1 MATTRSRLNRR
12 RLSFSV
18 PRTAPTHAAQTSKL
32 LPLGAMLLAASFATS
47 AHAQAEK
54 TLGTVTV
61 REKAETAEGK
71 DSLRASETR
80 IGKGKQQLRDIP
92 QSITVVT
99 EKQLDDRN
107 LDTVKDALKQ
117 TAGITF
123 QAAEGGEEDIR
134 LRGFALSTTGDI
146 FVDGLRDPA
155 FYDRDTFNLDRV
167 ELLRGSAS
175 MLFGRGSTGGAVN
188 QVNKVPRLMD
198 ESQVDFTVGSH
209 NHRRVVGDFNQQTG
223 ESSALRVSAMKT
235 TADNNGAGSSIDK
248 QGLAGSYR
256 WGIGERDEFTASLY
270 GLENNNG
277 INYGM
282 PWITPNGSS
291 TTNNPNTTLLPV
303 SPTSYYGMASD
314 YNNGTATYATLA
326 HTHRF
331 DAETE
336 LTTRVRRGAY
346 TRDQRASTIRFLD
359 DPTGLNNFDAN
370 TRLSRGTQN
379 KIQDLDSF
387 YFQSDLNTKFD
398 ALGMRHA
405 LLTGIDLAQENK
417 VVYGTP
423 GFSSALTNAQRTA
436 YTNTYL
442 AALGLTKPATTAGMT
457 DGANSINEGARPL
470 YETNNYR
477 STAWGIYVQDLVQV
491 APFWKLLGG
500 LRYDSLKG
508 SYNANNYSYSGNA
521 GAAGTFNRASMDN
534 YEMNVGEWSKRVGAL
549 FQPSERESYHFSAAT
564 SFNTSGDAYSLGAS
578 NKDLPPEQSINLE
591 LGAKIDSADK
601 NFTTRY
607 ALFHSTKLNERN
619 TDPLLTGVTVLS
631 GRRHAAGL
639 ELDITGRITPR
650 WEAYGS
656 FMWMPVARIDEAA
669 PCPAT
674 GTCLQSEKEG
684 SRPSLTPRV
693 SATLWNTYQLNAQW
707 RVGAGL
713 NHRGAQTP
721 NRNPGWEAPAFT
733 TADVMAEYRY
743 DEQLT
748 VKGNVSN
755 LTNKLYADQLY
766 SGHYVPGAGRLVQV
780 TGSYK
785 F

>member
-12 RLSFSV
+12 RLSSPA
-18 PRTAPTHAAQTSKL
+18 PRNTRVQVAQPSRL
-32 LPLGAMLLAASFATS
+32 LPLGAMLLAASFAS
-47 AHAQAEK
+47 AVRAQTEN
-54 TLGTVTV
+54 TLSTVTV
-61 REKAETAEGK
+61 REKAEVAEGK
-71 DSLRASETR
+71 DSLRATETS
-80 IGKGKQQLRDIP
+80 IGKGQQKLRDIP

-99 EKQLDDRN
+99 ERMMDDRN

-146 FVDGLRDPA
+146 FVDGIRDPA

-188 QVNKVPRLMD
+188 MVNKVPRLMD
-198 ESQVDFTVGSH
+198 ENQIDYTVGSY

-248 QGLAGSYR
+248 QGIAGSYR

-270 GLENNNG
+270 RLENNNG

-282 PWITPNGSS
+282 PWVKPTS
-291 TTNNPNTTLLPV
+291 TSPASATTLLPIN
-303 SPTSYYGMASD
+303 PASYYGMASD

-331 DAETE
+331 DGETE

-346 TRDQRASTIRFLD
+346 TRDQRASTIRLTAGED
-359 DPTGLNNFDAN
+359 LSNFGPSTAL
-370 TRLSRGTQN
+370 TRGTQN
-379 KIQDLDSF
+379 KIQDLDSV
-387 YFQSDLNTKFD
+387 YLQSDLSAKFD
-398 ALGMRHA
+398 AMGMRHE
-405 LLTGIDLAQENK
+405 LLSGMDMAREQKTVYAARTAAQGLGGVDLVKPNTTI
-417 VVYGTP
+417 GTP
-423 GFSSALTNAQRTA
+423 D
-436 YTNTYL
+436 
-442 AALGLTKPATTAGMT
+442 
-457 DGANSINEGARPL
+457 DGAWVNESSRVL
-470 YETNNYR
+470 RVNNQYT
-477 STAWGIYVQDLVQV
+477 STAWGVYAQDLVQV
-491 APFWKLLGG
+491 APHWKLLGG
-500 LRYDSLKG
+500 LRYDNLNG
-508 SYNANNYSYSGNA
+508 NYDTFAAPAVNANN
-521 GAAGTFNRASMDN
+521 GTLTN
-534 YEMNVGEWSKRVGAL
+534 YKMNVSEWSKRVGAL
-549 FQPSERESYHFSAAT
+549 FQPNERESYHFSAAT
-564 SFNTSGDAYSLGAS
+564 SFNTSGDAYSLGA
-578 NKDLPPEQSINLE
+578 NNADVPPEESINLE

-607 ALFHSTKLNERN
+607 ALFRSTKLHERN
-619 TDPLLTGVTVLS
+619 TDPLVDVAVLS
-631 GRRHAAGL
+631 GKRHATGL
-639 ELDITGRITPR
+639 ELDFTGRITPR

-656 FMWMPVARIDEAA
+656 FMWIPDARIDEAYKS
-669 PCPAT
+669 PT
-674 GTCLQSEKEG
+674 GSDNERTG
-684 SRPSLTPRV
+684 ARPSLTPRV
-693 SATLWNTYQLNAQW
+693 SATLWNTYQINGQW

-733 TADVMAEYRY
+733 TTDVMAEYRVN
-743 DEQLT
+743 EQLSF
-748 VKGNVSN
+748 KGNVSN

>member
-12 RLSFSV
+12 RLSFSA
-18 PRTAPTHAAQTSKL
+18 PRKAPTQVAQPSKL

-54 TLGTVTV
+54 TLSTVTV

-71 DSLRASETR
+71 DSLRATETS

-188 QVNKVPRLMD
+188 LVNKVPRLMD
-198 ESQVDFTVGSH
+198 ENQIDMTVGSH

-223 ESSALRVSAMKT
+223 ENSALRVSAMKT

-248 QGLAGSYR
+248 QGMAGSYR

-270 GLENNNG
+270 RLENNNG

-282 PWITPNGSS
+282 PWIKPTSASPASA
-291 TTNNPNTTLLPV
+291 TTLLPV
-303 SPTSYYGMASD
+303 SPTSNYGMASD

-331 DAETE
+331 DGDTE
-336 LTTRVRRGAY
+336 LTTRVRQGGF
-346 TRDQRASTIRFLD
+346 TRDQRASTIRTSAALD
-359 DPTGLNNFDAN
+359 TFGPSTAL
-370 TRLSRGTQN
+370 TRGTQN
-379 KIQDLDSF
+379 KTQDLHTL
-387 YFQSDLNTKFD
+387 YLQSDLSSKF
-398 ALGMRHA
+398 
-405 LLTGIDLAQENK
+405 
-417 VVYGTP
+417 
-423 GFSSALTNAQRTA
+423 
-436 YTNTYL
+436 
-442 AALGLTKPATTAGMT
+442 
-457 DGANSINEGARPL
+457 
-470 YETNNYR
+470 
-477 STAWGIYVQDLVQV
+477 TAWGVKHEVLSGVDVAREQKTVYAARTAAQGLGGVDLIKPNTTVGTPDDGAWANEASRVLRVNNQYTATAWGVYAQDLVQV
-491 APFWKLLGG
+491 APHWKLLGG
-500 LRYDSLKG
+500 LRYDRLKG
-508 SYNANNYSYSGNA
+508 NYDSFAAPANGANAVNGAMSNYQ
-521 GAAGTFNRASMDN
+521 M
-534 YEMNVGEWSKRVGAL
+534 EVGEWSKRVGAM

-564 SFNTSGDAYSLGAS
+564 SFNTSGDAYSLGAG
-578 NKDLPPEQSINLE
+578 NKDTPPEQSINLE
-591 LGAKIDSADK
+591 LGAKLDSADK
-601 NFTTRY
+601 NFSTRY
-607 ALFHSTKLNERN
+607 ALFQSTKLNERN
-619 TDPLLTGVTVLS
+619 TDPLQPGVTVLS

-639 ELDITGRITPR
+639 EADITGRLSPR
-650 WEAYGS
+650 WDVFGS
-656 FMWMPVARIDEAA
+656 FMWMPVAKIDVGGQGAEAA
-669 PCPAT
+669 GA
-674 GTCLQSEKEG
+674 
-684 SRPSLTPRV
+684 RPSLTPRV
-693 SATLWNTYQLNAQW
+693 SATLWNTYQINGQW

-721 NRNPGWEAPAFT
+721 NRNPGWQAPAFT
-733 TADVMAEYRY
+733 TADVMAEYRV
-743 DEQLT
+743 DEKLT
-748 VKGNVSN
+748 FKGNVSN

>member
-1 MATTRSRLNRR
+1 
-12 RLSFSV
+12 
-18 PRTAPTHAAQTSKL
+18 
-32 LPLGAMLLAASFATS
+32 MLLAASFASSAQTTS
-47 AHAQAEK
+47 SEH

-61 REKAETAEGK
+61 LEKAEMAEGK
-71 DSLRASETR
+71 DSLRATETN
-80 IGKGKQQLRDIP
+80 IGKGQQKLRDIP

-99 EKQLDDRN
+99 EKQIDDRN
-107 LDTVKDALKQ
+107 LDTLKAALKQ

-134 LRGFALSTTGDI
+134 LRGFALSTTGDL

-188 QVNKVPRLMD
+188 LVNKVPRLMD
-198 ESQVDFTVGSH
+198 ENQVDVTVGSH

-223 ESSALRVSAMKT
+223 ESSALRMSAMKT

-248 QGLAGSYR
+248 QGIAGSYR

-270 GLENNNG
+270 RLENNNG

-282 PWITPNGSS
+282 PWIKPTSASPASA
-291 TTNNPNTTLLPV
+291 TTLLPV
-303 SPTSYYGMASD
+303 NPTSKYGMASD

-331 DAETE
+331 DGDTE
-336 LTTRVRRGAY
+336 LTTRMRQGSF
-346 TRDQRASTIRFLD
+346 TRDQRASTIRTSAALD
-359 DPTGLNNFDAN
+359 TFGPSATL
-370 TRLSRGTQN
+370 TRGTQN
-379 KIQDLDSF
+379 KIQDLDTL
-387 YFQSDLNTKFD
+387 YVQSDFSRKF
-398 ALGMRHA
+398 
-405 LLTGIDLAQENK
+405 
-417 VVYGTP
+417 
-423 GFSSALTNAQRTA
+423 
-436 YTNTYL
+436 
-442 AALGLTKPATTAGMT
+442 
-457 DGANSINEGARPL
+457 
-470 YETNNYR
+470 
-477 STAWGIYVQDLVQV
+477 TAWGVKHEVLSGVDVAREQKTVYAARTAAQGLGGVDLVKTSTTVGNPDDGAWVNEASRALRVNNQYTATAWGVYAQDLVQV
-491 APFWKLLGG
+491 APHWKLLGG
-500 LRYDSLKG
+500 LRYDRLKG
-508 SYNANNYSYSGNA
+508 NYDSFAAPANGANAVNGAMSNYQ
-521 GAAGTFNRASMDN
+521 M
-534 YEMNVGEWSKRVGAL
+534 EVGEWSKRVGAL
-549 FQPSERESYHFSAAT
+549 FQPSERESYHLSAAT
-564 SFNTSGDAYSLGAS
+564 SFNTSGDAYSLGAG
-578 NKDLPPEQSINLE
+578 NKDVPPEQSINLE
-591 LGAKIDSADK
+591 LGAKLDSADK
-601 NFTTRY
+601 NFSTRY
-607 ALFHSTKLNERN
+607 ALFQSTKLNERN
-619 TDPLLTGVTVLS
+619 TDPLQPGVTVLS

-639 ELDITGRITPR
+639 EADITGRLSPR
-650 WEAYGS
+650 WEVFGS
-656 FMWMPVARIDEAA
+656 FMWMPVAKIDVGGQGAEAA
-669 PCPAT
+669 
-674 GTCLQSEKEG
+674 G

-693 SATLWNTYQLNAQW
+693 SATLWNTYQINGQW

-733 TADVMAEYRY
+733 TADVMAEYRV

-748 VKGNVSN
+748 FKGNVSN

>member
-1 MATTRSRLNRR
+1 
-12 RLSFSV
+12 
-18 PRTAPTHAAQTSKL
+18 
-32 LPLGAMLLAASFATS
+32 MLLAASFATS

-54 TLGTVTV
+54 TLSTVTV
-61 REKAETAEGK
+61 REKAESAEGK
-71 DSLRASETR
+71 DSLRASETS

-188 QVNKVPRLMD
+188 LVNKVPRLMD
-198 ESQVDFTVGSH
+198 ENQIDMTVGSH

-223 ESSALRVSAMKT
+223 ESAALRVSAMKT

-248 QGLAGSYR
+248 QGIAGSYR

-270 GLENNNG
+270 RLENNNG

-282 PWITPNGSS
+282 PWIKPTS
-291 TTNNPNTTLLPV
+291 TSPASATTLLPV
-303 SPTSYYGMASD
+303 SPTSNYGMASD

-331 DAETE
+331 DGDTE
-336 LTTRVRRGAY
+336 LTTRVRQGSF
-346 TRDQRASTIRFLD
+346 TRDQRASTIR
-359 DPTGLNNFDAN
+359 TSAALNTFGPS
-370 TRLSRGTQN
+370 TTLTRGTQN
-379 KIQDLDSF
+379 KIQDLDTL
-387 YFQSDLNTKFD
+387 YVQSDLSSKF
-398 ALGMRHA
+398 
-405 LLTGIDLAQENK
+405 
-417 VVYGTP
+417 
-423 GFSSALTNAQRTA
+423 
-436 YTNTYL
+436 
-442 AALGLTKPATTAGMT
+442 
-457 DGANSINEGARPL
+457 
-470 YETNNYR
+470 
-477 STAWGIYVQDLVQV
+477 TAWGVRHEVLSGVDVAREQKTVYAARTAAQGLGGVDLVKPNTTVGTPDDGAWVNEASRALRVNNQYTATAWGVYAQDLVQV
-491 APFWKLLGG
+491 APHWKLLGG
-500 LRYDSLKG
+500 LRYDRLKG
-508 SYNANNYSYSGNA
+508 NYDSFAAPANGANAVNGAISNYQ
-521 GAAGTFNRASMDN
+521 M
-534 YEMNVGEWSKRVGAL
+534 EVGEWSKRVGAL

-564 SFNTSGDAYSLGAS
+564 SFNTSGDAYSLGAG
-578 NKDLPPEQSINLE
+578 NKDTPPEQSINLE
-591 LGAKIDSADK
+591 LGAKLDSADK
-601 NFTTRY
+601 NFSTRY
-607 ALFHSTKLNERN
+607 ALFQSTKLNERN
-619 TDPLLTGVTVLS
+619 TDPLQPGVTVLS

-639 ELDITGRITPR
+639 EADITGRLSPR
-650 WEAYGS
+650 WEVFGS
-656 FMWMPVARIDEAA
+656 FMWMPVAKIDVGGQGAEAA
-669 PCPAT
+669 
-674 GTCLQSEKEG
+674 G

-693 SATLWNTYQLNAQW
+693 SATLWNTYQINGQW

-743 DEQLT
+743 DEQFT
-748 VKGNVSN
+748 FKGNVSN
-755 LTNKLYADQLY
+755 LTNKRYADQLY

>member
-1 MATTRSRLNRR
+1 
-12 RLSFSV
+12 
-18 PRTAPTHAAQTSKL
+18 
-32 LPLGAMLLAASFATS
+32 MLLAASFATS

-54 TLGTVTV
+54 TLSTVTV

-71 DSLRASETR
+71 DSLRATETS

-188 QVNKVPRLMD
+188 LVNKVPRLMD
-198 ESQVDFTVGSH
+198 ENQIDVTVGSH

-223 ESSALRVSAMKT
+223 ENSALRVSAMKT

-248 QGLAGSYR
+248 QGMAGSYR

-270 GLENNNG
+270 RLENNNG

-282 PWITPNGSS
+282 PWIKPTSASPASA
-291 TTNNPNTTLLPV
+291 TTLLPV
-303 SPTSYYGMASD
+303 SPTSHYGMASD

-331 DAETE
+331 DGDTE
-336 LTTRVRRGAY
+336 LTTRVRQGSF
-346 TRDQRASTIRFLD
+346 TRDQRASTIR
-359 DPTGLNNFDAN
+359 TSAALNTFRPSTAL
-370 TRLSRGTQN
+370 TRGTQN
-379 KIQDLDSF
+379 KIQDLDTL
-387 YFQSDLNTKFD
+387 YVQSDLSSKF
-398 ALGMRHA
+398 
-405 LLTGIDLAQENK
+405 
-417 VVYGTP
+417 
-423 GFSSALTNAQRTA
+423 
-436 YTNTYL
+436 
-442 AALGLTKPATTAGMT
+442 
-457 DGANSINEGARPL
+457 
-470 YETNNYR
+470 
-477 STAWGIYVQDLVQV
+477 TAWGVKHEVLSGVDVAREQKTVYAARTAAQGLGGVDLVKPNTTVGTPDDGAWVNEASRALRVNNQYTATAWGVYAQDLVQV
-491 APFWKLLGG
+491 APHWKLLGG
-500 LRYDSLKG
+500 LRYDRLKG
-508 SYNANNYSYSGNA
+508 NYDSFAAPANGANAVNGAMSNYQ
-521 GAAGTFNRASMDN
+521 M
-534 YEMNVGEWSKRVGAL
+534 EVGEWSKRIGAL

-564 SFNTSGDAYSLGAS
+564 SFNTSGDAYSLGAG
-578 NKDLPPEQSINLE
+578 NKDTPPEQSINLE
-591 LGAKIDSADK
+591 LGAKLDSADK
-601 NFTTRY
+601 NFSTRY
-607 ALFHSTKLNERN
+607 ALFQSTKLNERN
-619 TDPLLTGVTVLS
+619 TDPLQPGVTVLS

-639 ELDITGRITPR
+639 EADITGRLSPR
-650 WEAYGS
+650 WEVFGS
-656 FMWMPVARIDEAA
+656 FMWMPVAKIDVGGQGAEAA
-669 PCPAT
+669 
-674 GTCLQSEKEG
+674 G

-693 SATLWNTYQLNAQW
+693 SATLWNTYQINGQW

-748 VKGNVSN
+748 FKGNVSN

>member
-12 RLSFSV
+12 RLSL
-18 PRTAPTHAAQTSKL
+18 AASRNTPVQATRPSKL
-32 LPLGAMLLAASFATS
+32 LPLGAMLLAASLATS

-54 TLGTVTV
+54 TLSTVTV

-71 DSLRASETR
+71 DSLRATETS

-188 QVNKVPRLMD
+188 LVNKVPRLMD
-198 ESQVDFTVGSH
+198 ENQIDMTVGSH

-223 ESSALRVSAMKT
+223 ESSALRMSAMKT

-248 QGLAGSYR
+248 QGIAGSYR
-256 WGIGERDEFTASLY
+256 WGIGERDEFTVSLY
-270 GLENNNG
+270 RLENNNG

-282 PWITPNGSS
+282 PWIKPTSASPASA
-291 TTNNPNTTLLPV
+291 TTLLPV
-303 SPTSYYGMASD
+303 SPTSNYGMASD

-331 DAETE
+331 DGDTE
-336 LTTRVRRGAY
+336 LTTRVRQGSF
-346 TRDQRASTIRFLD
+346 TRDQRASTIRTSAALD
-359 DPTGLNNFDAN
+359 TFGPSTTL
-370 TRLSRGTQN
+370 TRGTQN
-379 KIQDLDSF
+379 KIQDLDTL
-387 YFQSDLNTKFD
+387 YVQSDLSSKFT
-398 ALGMRHA
+398 AWGVKHEVLNGV
-405 LLTGIDLAQENK
+405 DLAREQK
-417 VVYGTP
+417 TVY
-423 GFSSALTNAQRTA
+423 AARTA
-436 YTNTYL
+436 
-442 AALGLTKPATTAGMT
+442 AQGLGGVDLTKPSTTVGAPD
-457 DGANSINEGARPL
+457 DGAWVNEASRAL
-470 YETNNYR
+470 RVNNPYTA
-477 STAWGIYVQDLVQV
+477 TAWGMYAQDLVQV
-491 APFWKLLGG
+491 ARHWKLLGG
-500 LRYDSLKG
+500 LRYDRLKG
-508 SYNANNYSYSGNA
+508 NYDSFAAPANGANAVNGAMSNYQ
-521 GAAGTFNRASMDN
+521 M
-534 YEMNVGEWSKRVGAL
+534 EVGEWSKRIGAL

-564 SFNTSGDAYSLGAS
+564 SFNTSGDAYSLGAG
-578 NKDLPPEQSINLE
+578 NKDVPPEQSINLE
-591 LGAKIDSADK
+591 LGAKLDSADK
-601 NFTTRY
+601 NFSTRY
-607 ALFHSTKLNERN
+607 ALFQSTKLHERN
-619 TDPLLTGVTVLS
+619 TDPLQPSVTVLS
-631 GRRHAAGL
+631 GRRHAAGI
-639 ELDITGRITPR
+639 EADITGRLSPR
-650 WEAYGS
+650 WEVFGS
-656 FMWMPVARIDEAA
+656 FMWMPVAKIDVGGQGAEAA
-669 PCPAT
+669 
-674 GTCLQSEKEG
+674 G

-693 SATLWNTYQLNAQW
+693 SATLWNTYQINGQW

-743 DEQLT
+743 DEQLAF
-748 VKGNVSN
+748 KGNVSN
-755 LTNKLYADQLY
+755 LTNKRYADQLY
-766 SGHYVPGAGRLVQV
+766 SGHYVPGAGRLAQV

>member
-12 RLSFSV
+12 RLSL
-18 PRTAPTHAAQTSKL
+18 HASRNTRVQVAQPSKL
-32 LPLGAMLLAASFATS
+32 LPLGAMLLAASFAS
-47 AHAQAEK
+47 AVRAQTEN
-54 TLGTVTV
+54 TLSTVTV
-61 REKAETAEGK
+61 REKAEVAEGK
-71 DSLRASETR
+71 DSLRTTETR
-80 IGKGKQQLRDIP
+80 IGKGQQKLRDIP

-99 EKQLDDRN
+99 ERMMDDRN

-146 FVDGLRDPA
+146 FVDGIRDPA

-188 QVNKVPRLMD
+188 MVNKVPRLMD
-198 ESQVDFTVGSH
+198 ENQIDVTVGSH

-248 QGLAGSYR
+248 QGIAGSYR

-270 GLENNNG
+270 RLENNNG

-282 PWITPNGSS
+282 PWIKPTS
-291 TTNNPNTTLLPV
+291 TSPASATTLLPV
-303 SPTSYYGMASD
+303 SPTNNYGMASD
-314 YNNGTATYATLA
+314 YNDGTATYATLA

-331 DAETE
+331 DGETE

-346 TRDQRASTIRFLD
+346 TRDQRASTIRL
-359 DPTGLNNFDAN
+359 TAGENLSNFGPN
-370 TRLSRGTQN
+370 TVLTRGTQN
-379 KIQDLDSF
+379 KIQDLDSL
-387 YFQSDLNTKFD
+387 YLQSDLSAKFD
-398 ALGMRHA
+398 ALGMKHEF
-405 LLTGIDLAQENK
+405 LSGIDVAREQKTVYAARTAAQGLGGVDLVKPNTT
-417 VVYGTP
+417 VGTP
-423 GFSSALTNAQRTA
+423 D
-436 YTNTYL
+436 
-442 AALGLTKPATTAGMT
+442 
-457 DGANSINEGARPL
+457 DGAWVNESSRVL
-470 YETNNYR
+470 RVNNQYT
-477 STAWGIYVQDLVQV
+477 STAWGVYAQDLVQV
-491 APFWKLLGG
+491 APHWKLLGG
-500 LRYDSLKG
+500 LRYDSLNG
-508 SYNANNYSYSGNA
+508 NYDSFGIPAANASNGTLANYK
-521 GAAGTFNRASMDN
+521 
-534 YEMNVGEWSKRVGAL
+534 MNVSEWSKRVGAL
-549 FQPSERESYHFSAAT
+549 FQPNERESYHVSAAT

-578 NKDLPPEQSINLE
+578 NADVPPEQSINLE

-607 ALFHSTKLNERN
+607 ALFRSTKLHERN
-619 TDPLLTGVTVLS
+619 TDPLVDVAVLS
-631 GRRHAAGL
+631 GKRHATGL
-639 ELDITGRITPR
+639 ELDFTGRITPR

-656 FMWMPVARIDEAA
+656 FMWIPDARIDEAYKS
-669 PCPAT
+669 PT
-674 GTCLQSEKEG
+674 GSDNERTG
-684 SRPSLTPRV
+684 ARPSLTPRI
-693 SATLWNTYQLNAQW
+693 SATLWNTYQINGQW

-733 TADVMAEYRY
+733 TTDVMAEYRVN
-743 DEQLT
+743 EQLT
-748 VKGNVSN
+748 FKGNVSN

>member
-1 MATTRSRLNRR
+1 
-12 RLSFSV
+12 
-18 PRTAPTHAAQTSKL
+18 
-32 LPLGAMLLAASFATS
+32 MLLAASFATS

-54 TLGTVTV
+54 TLSTVTV

-71 DSLRASETR
+71 DSLRATETS

-188 QVNKVPRLMD
+188 LVNKVPRLMD
-198 ESQVDFTVGSH
+198 ENQIDVTVGSH

-270 GLENNNG
+270 RLENNNG

-282 PWITPNGSS
+282 PWIKPTSASPASA
-291 TTNNPNTTLLPV
+291 TTLLPV
-303 SPTSYYGMASD
+303 SPTSHYGMASD

-331 DAETE
+331 DGDTE
-336 LTTRVRRGAY
+336 LTTRVRQGSF
-346 TRDQRASTIRFLD
+346 TRDQRASTIR
-359 DPTGLNNFDAN
+359 TSAALNTFGPSTAL
-370 TRLSRGTQN
+370 TRGTQN
-379 KIQDLDSF
+379 KIQDLDTL
-387 YFQSDLNTKFD
+387 YVQSDLSSKF
-398 ALGMRHA
+398 
-405 LLTGIDLAQENK
+405 
-417 VVYGTP
+417 
-423 GFSSALTNAQRTA
+423 
-436 YTNTYL
+436 
-442 AALGLTKPATTAGMT
+442 
-457 DGANSINEGARPL
+457 
-470 YETNNYR
+470 
-477 STAWGIYVQDLVQV
+477 TAWGVKHEVLSGVDVAREQKTVYAARTAAQGLGGVDLVKPSTTVGTPDDGAWVNEASRALRVNNQYTATAWGVYAQDLVQV
-491 APFWKLLGG
+491 APHWKLLGG
-500 LRYDSLKG
+500 LRYDRLKG
-508 SYNANNYSYSGNA
+508 NYDSFAAPANGANAVNGAMSNYQ
-521 GAAGTFNRASMDN
+521 M
-534 YEMNVGEWSKRVGAL
+534 EVGEWSKRIGAL

-564 SFNTSGDAYSLGAS
+564 SFNTSGDAYSLGAG
-578 NKDLPPEQSINLE
+578 NKDTPPEQSINLE
-591 LGAKIDSADK
+591 LGAKLDSADK
-601 NFTTRY
+601 NFSTRY
-607 ALFHSTKLNERN
+607 ALFQSTKLNERN
-619 TDPLLTGVTVLS
+619 TDPLQPGVTVLS

-639 ELDITGRITPR
+639 EADITGRLSPR
-650 WEAYGS
+650 WEVFGS
-656 FMWMPVARIDEAA
+656 FMWMPVAKIDVGGQGAEAA
-669 PCPAT
+669 
-674 GTCLQSEKEG
+674 G

-693 SATLWNTYQLNAQW
+693 SATLWNTYQINGQW

-748 VKGNVSN
+748 FKGNVSN

>member
-12 RLSFSV
+12 RLSLPAS
-18 PRTAPTHAAQTSKL
+18 RTAPTQAAQPSKL

-54 TLGTVTV
+54 TLSTVTV
-61 REKAETAEGK
+61 REKAEMAEGK
-71 DSLRASETR
+71 DSLRATETS
-80 IGKGKQQLRDIP
+80 IGKGKQALRDIP

-188 QVNKVPRLMD
+188 LVNKVPRLMD
-198 ESQVDFTVGSH
+198 ENQIDMTVGSH

-270 GLENNNG
+270 RLENNNG

-282 PWITPNGSS
+282 PWIKPTS
-291 TTNNPNTTLLPV
+291 TSPASATTLLPM
-303 SPTSYYGMASD
+303 SPTSHYGMASD

-331 DAETE
+331 DGDTE
-336 LTTRVRRGAY
+336 LTTRVRQGSF
-346 TRDQRASTIRFLD
+346 TRNQRASTIR
-359 DPTGLNNFDAN
+359 TSAALNTFGPSTAL
-370 TRLSRGTQN
+370 TRGTQN
-379 KIQDLDSF
+379 KIQDLDTL
-387 YFQSDLNTKFD
+387 YVQSDLSSKF
-398 ALGMRHA
+398 
-405 LLTGIDLAQENK
+405 
-417 VVYGTP
+417 
-423 GFSSALTNAQRTA
+423 
-436 YTNTYL
+436 
-442 AALGLTKPATTAGMT
+442 
-457 DGANSINEGARPL
+457 
-470 YETNNYR
+470 
-477 STAWGIYVQDLVQV
+477 TAWGLKHEVLSGVDVAREQKTVYAARTAAQGLGGVDLVKPSTTVGTPDDGAWVNEASRALRVNNQYTATAWGVYAQDLVQV
-491 APFWKLLGG
+491 APHWKLLGG
-500 LRYDSLKG
+500 LRYDRLKG
-508 SYNANNYSYSGNA
+508 NYDSFAAPANGANAVNGAMSNYQ
-521 GAAGTFNRASMDN
+521 M
-534 YEMNVGEWSKRVGAL
+534 ELGEWSKRVGAL

-564 SFNTSGDAYSLGAS
+564 SFNTSGDAYSLGAG
-578 NKDLPPEQSINLE
+578 NKDTPPEQSINLE
-591 LGAKIDSADK
+591 LGAKLDSADK
-601 NFTTRY
+601 NFSTRY
-607 ALFHSTKLNERN
+607 ALFQSTKLNERN
-619 TDPLLTGVTVLS
+619 TDPLQPGVTVLS

-639 ELDITGRITPR
+639 EADITGRLSPR
-650 WEAYGS
+650 WEVFGS
-656 FMWMPVARIDEAA
+656 FMWMPVAKIDVGGQGAEAA
-669 PCPAT
+669 
-674 GTCLQSEKEG
+674 G

-693 SATLWNTYQLNAQW
+693 SATLWNTYQINGQW

-748 VKGNVSN
+748 FKGNVSN

>member
-1 MATTRSRLNRR
+1 MATTRSRLKRR
-12 RLSFSV
+12 RLSFCA
-18 PRTAPTHAAQTSKL
+18 PRTTPTQAAQPSKL

-47 AHAQAEK
+47 AQAQAEK
-54 TLGTVTV
+54 TLSTVTV
-61 REKAETAEGK
+61 REKAESAEGK
-71 DSLRASETR
+71 DSLRASETS

-188 QVNKVPRLMD
+188 LVNKVPRLMD
-198 ESQVDFTVGSH
+198 ENQIDMTVGSH

-223 ESSALRVSAMKT
+223 ESAALRVSAMKT

-248 QGLAGSYR
+248 QGIAGSYR

-270 GLENNNG
+270 RLENNNG

-282 PWITPNGSS
+282 PWIKPTS
-291 TTNNPNTTLLPV
+291 TSPASATTLLPV
-303 SPTSYYGMASD
+303 SPTSNYGMASD

-331 DAETE
+331 DGDTE
-336 LTTRVRRGAY
+336 LTTRVRQGSF
-346 TRDQRASTIRFLD
+346 TRDQRASTIR
-359 DPTGLNNFDAN
+359 TSAALNTFGPS
-370 TRLSRGTQN
+370 TTLTRGTQN
-379 KIQDLDSF
+379 KIQDLDTL
-387 YFQSDLNTKFD
+387 YVQSDLSSKF
-398 ALGMRHA
+398 
-405 LLTGIDLAQENK
+405 
-417 VVYGTP
+417 
-423 GFSSALTNAQRTA
+423 
-436 YTNTYL
+436 
-442 AALGLTKPATTAGMT
+442 
-457 DGANSINEGARPL
+457 
-470 YETNNYR
+470 
-477 STAWGIYVQDLVQV
+477 TAWGVRHEVLSGVDVAREQKTVYAARTAAQGLGGVDLVKPNTTVGTPDDGAWVNEASRALRVNNQYTATAWGVYAQDLVQV
-491 APFWKLLGG
+491 APHWKLLGG
-500 LRYDSLKG
+500 LRYDRLKG
-508 SYNANNYSYSGNA
+508 NYDSFAAPANGANAVNGAISNYQ
-521 GAAGTFNRASMDN
+521 M
-534 YEMNVGEWSKRVGAL
+534 EVGEWSKRVGAL

-564 SFNTSGDAYSLGAS
+564 SFNTSGDAYSLGAG
-578 NKDLPPEQSINLE
+578 NKDTPPEQSINLE
-591 LGAKIDSADK
+591 LGAKLDSADK
-601 NFTTRY
+601 NFSTRY
-607 ALFHSTKLNERN
+607 ALFQSTKLNERN
-619 TDPLLTGVTVLS
+619 TDPLQPGVTVLS

-639 ELDITGRITPR
+639 EADITGRLSPR
-650 WEAYGS
+650 WEVFGS
-656 FMWMPVARIDEAA
+656 FMWMPVAKIDVGGQGAEAA
-669 PCPAT
+669 
-674 GTCLQSEKEG
+674 G

-693 SATLWNTYQLNAQW
+693 SATLWNTYQINGQW

-743 DEQLT
+743 DEQFT
-748 VKGNVSN
+748 FKGNVSN
-755 LTNKLYADQLY
+755 LTNKRYADQLY

>member
-1 MATTRSRLNRR
+1 
-12 RLSFSV
+12 
-18 PRTAPTHAAQTSKL
+18 
-32 LPLGAMLLAASFATS
+32 MLLAASFATS
-47 AHAQAEK
+47 ADAQAEK
-54 TLGTVTV
+54 TLSTVTV

-71 DSLRASETR
+71 DSLRATETN

-92 QSITVVT
+92 QSITIVT

-175 MLFGRGSTGGAVN
+175 MLFGRGSTGGAAN
-188 QVNKVPRLMD
+188 LVNKVPRLMD
-198 ESQVDFTVGSH
+198 ENQVDVTVGSH
-209 NHRRVVGDFNQQTG
+209 NHRRVVGDFNQQTS

-256 WGIGERDEFTASLY
+256 WGIGERNEFTASLY
-270 GLENNNG
+270 RLENNNG

-282 PWITPNGSS
+282 PWIKPTSASPASA
-291 TTNNPNTTLLPV
+291 TTLLPV
-303 SPTSYYGMASD
+303 SPTTNYGMASD

-331 DAETE
+331 DGDTE
-336 LTTRVRRGAY
+336 LTTRMRQGSF
-346 TRDQRASTIRFLD
+346 TRDQRASTIRTSAALD
-359 DPTGLNNFDAN
+359 SFGPSSTL
-370 TRLSRGTQN
+370 TRGTQN
-379 KIQDLDSF
+379 KIQNLDTL
-387 YFQSDLNTKFD
+387 YVQSDLSSKF
-398 ALGMRHA
+398 
-405 LLTGIDLAQENK
+405 
-417 VVYGTP
+417 
-423 GFSSALTNAQRTA
+423 
-436 YTNTYL
+436 
-442 AALGLTKPATTAGMT
+442 
-457 DGANSINEGARPL
+457 
-470 YETNNYR
+470 
-477 STAWGIYVQDLVQV
+477 TAWGVKHEVLGGVDVAREQKTVYAARTAAQGLGGVDLVKPNTTVGTPDDGAWANEASRALRVNNQYTATAWGVYAQDLVQV
-491 APFWKLLGG
+491 APHWKLLGG
-500 LRYDSLKG
+500 LRYDRLKG
-508 SYNANNYSYSGNA
+508 NYDSFAPPADNANAINGTMSNYH
-521 GAAGTFNRASMDN
+521 
-534 YEMNVGEWSKRVGAL
+534 MNVGEWSKRVGAL
-549 FQPSERESYHFSAAT
+549 FQPSELESYHFSAAT
-564 SFNTSGDAYSLGAS
+564 SFNTSGDAYSLGAG
-578 NKDLPPEQSINLE
+578 NKDTPPEQSINLE
-591 LGAKIDSADK
+591 LGAKLDSTDK
-601 NFTTRY
+601 NFSTRY
-607 ALFHSTKLNERN
+607 ALFQSTKLNERN
-619 TDPLLTGVTVLS
+619 TDPLQPGVTVLS

-639 ELDITGRITPR
+639 EADITGRLSPR
-650 WEAYGS
+650 WEVFGS
-656 FMWMPVARIDEAA
+656 FMWMPVAKIDVGGQGAEAA
-669 PCPAT
+669 
-674 GTCLQSEKEG
+674 G

-693 SATLWNTYQLNAQW
+693 SATLWNTYQINGQW

-733 TADVMAEYRY
+733 TADVMVEYRY

-748 VKGNVSN
+748 FKGNVSN

>member
-1 MATTRSRLNRR
+1 
-12 RLSFSV
+12 
-18 PRTAPTHAAQTSKL
+18 
-32 LPLGAMLLAASFATS
+32 MLLAASLATS

-54 TLGTVTV
+54 TLSTVTV
-61 REKAETAEGK
+61 RETAETAEGK
-71 DSLRASETR
+71 DSLRATETS

-188 QVNKVPRLMD
+188 LVNKVPRLMD
-198 ESQVDFTVGSH
+198 ENQIDMTVGSH

-223 ESSALRVSAMKT
+223 ENSALRVSAMKT

-248 QGLAGSYR
+248 QGIAGSYR

-270 GLENNNG
+270 RLENNNG

-282 PWITPNGSS
+282 PWIKPTSASPASA
-291 TTNNPNTTLLPV
+291 TTLMPV
-303 SPTSYYGMASD
+303 SPTSNYGMASD

-331 DAETE
+331 DGDTE
-336 LTTRVRRGAY
+336 LTTRVRQGSF
-346 TRDQRASTIRFLD
+346 TRDQRASTIRTSAALD
-359 DPTGLNNFDAN
+359 TFGPSSTL
-370 TRLSRGTQN
+370 TRGTQN
-379 KIQDLDSF
+379 KIQDLDTL
-387 YFQSDLNTKFD
+387 YVQSDLSSKF
-398 ALGMRHA
+398 
-405 LLTGIDLAQENK
+405 
-417 VVYGTP
+417 
-423 GFSSALTNAQRTA
+423 
-436 YTNTYL
+436 
-442 AALGLTKPATTAGMT
+442 
-457 DGANSINEGARPL
+457 
-470 YETNNYR
+470 
-477 STAWGIYVQDLVQV
+477 TAWGVKHEVLSGVDVAREQKTVYAARTAAQGLGGVDLVKPNTTVGTPDDGAWVNEASRALRVNNQYTATAWGVYAQDLVQV
-491 APFWKLLGG
+491 APHWKLLGG
-500 LRYDSLKG
+500 LRYDRLKG
-508 SYNANNYSYSGNA
+508 NYDSFAAPANGANAVNGAISNYQ
-521 GAAGTFNRASMDN
+521 M
-534 YEMNVGEWSKRVGAL
+534 EVGEWSKRVGAL

-564 SFNTSGDAYSLGAS
+564 SFNTSGDAYSLGAG
-578 NKDLPPEQSINLE
+578 NKDTPPEQSINLE
-591 LGAKIDSADK
+591 LGAKLDSADK
-601 NFTTRY
+601 NFSTRY
-607 ALFHSTKLNERN
+607 ALFQSTKLNERN
-619 TDPLLTGVTVLS
+619 TDPLQPGVTVLS
-631 GRRHAAGL
+631 GRRHAAGF
-639 ELDITGRITPR
+639 EADITGRLSPR
-650 WEAYGS
+650 WEVFGS
-656 FMWMPVARIDEAA
+656 FMWMPVAKIDVGGQGAEAA
-669 PCPAT
+669 GA
-674 GTCLQSEKEG
+674 
-684 SRPSLTPRV
+684 RRSLTPRV
-693 SATLWNTYQLNAQW
+693 SATLWNTYQINGQW
-707 RVGAGL
+707 RLGAGL

-743 DEQLT
+743 DEQLN

-755 LTNKLYADQLY
+755 LANKLYADQLY
-766 SGHYVPGAGRLVQV
+766 SGHYVPGAGRLVQL

>member
-12 RLSFSV
+12 RLSLPASRNTGV
-18 PRTAPTHAAQTSKL
+18 QVTHSSSKL
-32 LPLGAMLLAASFATS
+32 LPLGAMLLAASLATP

-54 TLGTVTV
+54 TLSTVTV
-61 REKAETAEGK
+61 REKAESAEGK
-71 DSLRASETR
+71 DSLRATETS

-188 QVNKVPRLMD
+188 LVNKVPRLMD
-198 ESQVDFTVGSH
+198 ENQVDVTVGSH
-209 NHRRVVGDFNQQTG
+209 NHRRVVDDFNQQTG

-248 QGLAGSYR
+248 QGIAGSYR

-270 GLENNNG
+270 RLENNNG

-282 PWITPNGSS
+282 PWIKPTSASPASA
-291 TTNNPNTTLLPV
+291 TTLLPV
-303 SPTSYYGMASD
+303 SPTSNYGMASD

-331 DAETE
+331 DGETE
-336 LTTRVRRGAY
+336 LTTRVRQGSF
-346 TRDQRASTIRFLD
+346 TRDQRASTIRTSAALD
-359 DPTGLNNFDAN
+359 TFGPSTAL
-370 TRLSRGTQN
+370 TRGTQN
-379 KIQDLDSF
+379 KIQDLDTL
-387 YFQSDLNTKFD
+387 YVQSDLSSKFTAWGVKHEVLSGVD
-398 ALGMRHA
+398 VAREQKTVYAARTAAQGLG
-405 LLTGIDLAQENK
+405 GIDL
-417 VVYGTP
+417 
-423 GFSSALTNAQRTA
+423 
-436 YTNTYL
+436 
-442 AALGLTKPATTAGMT
+442 TKPNTTVGAPD
-457 DGANSINEGARPL
+457 DGAWVNEASRAL
-470 YETNNYR
+470 RVNNQYTA
-477 STAWGIYVQDLVQV
+477 TAWGVYAQDLVQV
-491 APFWKLLGG
+491 APHWKLLGG
-500 LRYDSLKG
+500 LRYDRLKG
-508 SYNANNYSYSGNA
+508 NYDSFASPANGANAVNGAMSNYQ
-521 GAAGTFNRASMDN
+521 M
-534 YEMNVGEWSKRVGAL
+534 EVGEWSKRVGAM

-564 SFNTSGDAYSLGAS
+564 SFNTSGDAYSLGAG
-578 NKDLPPEQSINLE
+578 NKDTPPEQSINLE
-591 LGAKIDSADK
+591 LGAKFDSADK
-601 NFTTRY
+601 NFSTRY
-607 ALFHSTKLNERN
+607 ALFQSTKLNERN
-619 TDPLLTGVTVLS
+619 TDPLQPGVTVLS

-639 ELDITGRITPR
+639 EADITGRLSPR
-650 WEAYGS
+650 WEVFGS
-656 FMWMPVARIDEAA
+656 FMWMPVAKIDVGGQGAEAA
-669 PCPAT
+669 GA
-674 GTCLQSEKEG
+674 
-684 SRPSLTPRV
+684 RPSLTPRV
-693 SATLWNTYQLNAQW
+693 SATLWNTYQINGQW

-748 VKGNVSN
+748 FKGNVSN

>member
-12 RLSFSV
+12 RLSL
-18 PRTAPTHAAQTSKL
+18 TASRNTRLQSAQASKL
-32 LPLGAMLLAASFATS
+32 LPLGAMLLAASLTS
-47 AHAQAEK
+47 PAQAQAQTEK
-54 TLGTVTV
+54 TLSTVTV
-61 REKAETAEGK
+61 RDKADIAEGK
-71 DSLRASETR
+71 DSLRATDTR
-80 IGKGKQQLRDIP
+80 IGKGKQQLRDVP

-188 QVNKVPRLMD
+188 LVNKVPRLMGENQID
-198 ESQVDFTVGSH
+198 MTVSSH
-209 NHRRVVGDFNQQTG
+209 NHRRLVGDFNQQTG

-270 GLENNNG
+270 RLENNNG

-282 PWITPNGSS
+282 PWIKPTSASPVSA
-291 TTNNPNTTLLPV
+291 TTLLPV
-303 SPTSYYGMASD
+303 SPSNDYGMASD

-331 DAETE
+331 DDNTE
-336 LTTRVRRGAY
+336 LTTRVRQGNF
-346 TRDQRASTIRFLD
+346 TRDQRASTLRTSAALD
-359 DPTGLNNFDAN
+359 TFGPSTTL
-370 TRLSRGTQN
+370 TRGTQN
-379 KIQDLDSF
+379 KIQNLDTL
-387 YFQSDLNTKFD
+387 YVQSDLSRKF
-398 ALGMRHA
+398 
-405 LLTGIDLAQENK
+405 
-417 VVYGTP
+417 
-423 GFSSALTNAQRTA
+423 
-436 YTNTYL
+436 
-442 AALGLTKPATTAGMT
+442 
-457 DGANSINEGARPL
+457 
-470 YETNNYR
+470 
-477 STAWGIYVQDLVQV
+477 TAWGVTHEVLSGVDVAREQKTVYAARTAAQGLGGVDLVKPNTTVGTPDDGAWVNEASRALRVNNQYTATAWGVYAQDLVQV
-491 APFWKLLGG
+491 APHWKLLGG
-500 LRYDSLKG
+500 LRYDRLKG
-508 SYNANNYSYSGNA
+508 NYDSFAPPANGANALN
-521 GAAGTFNRASMDN
+521 GAMSHYQM
-534 YEMNVGEWSKRVGAL
+534 EVGEWSKRVGAL

-564 SFNTSGDAYSLGAS
+564 SFNTSGDAYSLGAG
-578 NKDLPPEQSINLE
+578 NKDVAPEQSINLE
-591 LGAKIDSADK
+591 LGAKLDSADK
-601 NFTTRY
+601 NFSTRY
-607 ALFHSTKLNERN
+607 ALFQSTKLHERN
-619 TDPLLTGVTVLS
+619 TDPLQPGVTVLS

-639 ELDITGRITPR
+639 EADITGRLSPR
-650 WEAYGS
+650 WEVFGS
-656 FMWMPVARIDEAA
+656 FMWMPVAKIDVGGQGAEAA
-669 PCPAT
+669 GA
-674 GTCLQSEKEG
+674 
-684 SRPSLTPRV
+684 RPSLTPRV
-693 SATLWNTYQLNAQW
+693 SATLWNTYQINGQW

-748 VKGNVSN
+748 FKGNVSN

>member
-12 RLSFSV
+12 RLSFSA
-18 PRTAPTHAAQTSKL
+18 PRNTRVQVTHSSKL

-54 TLGTVTV
+54 TLSTVTV

-71 DSLRASETR
+71 DSLRATETS

-188 QVNKVPRLMD
+188 LVNKVPRLMD
-198 ESQVDFTVGSH
+198 ENQIDVTVGSH

-256 WGIGERDEFTASLY
+256 WGIGEHDEFTASLY
-270 GLENNNG
+270 RLENNNG

-282 PWITPNGSS
+282 PWIKPTSASPASA
-291 TTNNPNTTLLPV
+291 TTLLPV
-303 SPTSYYGMASD
+303 SPTSHYGMASD

-331 DAETE
+331 DGDTE
-336 LTTRVRRGAY
+336 LTTRVRQGSF
-346 TRDQRASTIRFLD
+346 TRDQRASTIR
-359 DPTGLNNFDAN
+359 TSAALNTFGPSTAL
-370 TRLSRGTQN
+370 TRGTQN
-379 KIQDLDSF
+379 KIQDLDTL
-387 YFQSDLNTKFD
+387 YVQSDLSSKF
-398 ALGMRHA
+398 
-405 LLTGIDLAQENK
+405 
-417 VVYGTP
+417 
-423 GFSSALTNAQRTA
+423 
-436 YTNTYL
+436 
-442 AALGLTKPATTAGMT
+442 
-457 DGANSINEGARPL
+457 
-470 YETNNYR
+470 
-477 STAWGIYVQDLVQV
+477 TAWGLKHEVLSGVDVAREQKTVYAARTAAQGLGGVDLVKPNTTVGTPDDGAWVNEASRALRVNNQYTATAWGVYAQDLVQV
-491 APFWKLLGG
+491 APHWKLLGG
-500 LRYDSLKG
+500 LRYDRLKG
-508 SYNANNYSYSGNA
+508 NYDSFAAPANGANAVNGAMSNYQ
-521 GAAGTFNRASMDN
+521 M
-534 YEMNVGEWSKRVGAL
+534 EVGEWSKRVGAM

-564 SFNTSGDAYSLGAS
+564 SFNTSGDAYSLGAG
-578 NKDLPPEQSINLE
+578 NKDTPPEQSINLE
-591 LGAKIDSADK
+591 LGAKLDSADK
-601 NFTTRY
+601 NFSTRY
-607 ALFHSTKLNERN
+607 ALFQSTKLNERN
-619 TDPLLTGVTVLS
+619 TDPLQPGVTVLS

-639 ELDITGRITPR
+639 EADITGRLSPR
-650 WEAYGS
+650 WEVFGS
-656 FMWMPVARIDEAA
+656 FMWMPVAKIDVGGQGAEAA
-669 PCPAT
+669 
-674 GTCLQSEKEG
+674 G

-693 SATLWNTYQLNAQW
+693 SATLWNTYQINSQW

-748 VKGNVSN
+748 FKGNVSN

>member
-12 RLSFSV
+12 RLSL
-18 PRTAPTHAAQTSKL
+18 AASRNAGVQATQPSKL
-32 LPLGAMLLAASFATS
+32 LPLGAMLLAASLATP
-47 AHAQAEK
+47 AHAQTEK
-54 TLGTVTV
+54 TLSTVTV

-71 DSLRASETR
+71 DSLRTTETN
-80 IGKGKQQLRDIP
+80 IGKGQQKLRDIP

-99 EKQLDDRN
+99 ERMMDDRN

-188 QVNKVPRLMD
+188 MVNKVPRLMD
-198 ESQVDFTVGSH
+198 ENQIDMTVGSH
-209 NHRRVVGDFNQQTG
+209 NHRRVVGDFNQQTS

-248 QGLAGSYR
+248 QGIAGSYR

-270 GLENNNG
+270 RLENNNG

-282 PWITPNGSS
+282 PWIKPTS
-291 TTNNPNTTLLPV
+291 TSPASVTTLLPV
-303 SPTSYYGMASD
+303 SPTTNYGMASD

-331 DAETE
+331 DGESE

-346 TRDQRASTIRFLD
+346 TRDQRASTIRL
-359 DPTGLNNFDAN
+359 TAGENLSNFGPN
-370 TRLSRGTQN
+370 TVLTRGTQN
-379 KIQDLDSF
+379 KIQDLDSV
-387 YFQSDLNTKFD
+387 YVQSDLSAKFD
-398 ALGMRHA
+398 ALGMRHE
-405 LLTGIDLAQENK
+405 LLSGIDVAREQK
-417 VVYGTP
+417 TVY
-423 GFSSALTNAQRTA
+423 AARTA
-436 YTNTYL
+436 AQGLGGVDLNKPNTSVS
-442 AALGLTKPATTAGMT
+442 TPD
-457 DGANSINEGARPL
+457 DGAWVSESSRALRV
-470 YETNNYR
+470 NNQYT
-477 STAWGIYVQDLVQV
+477 STAWGLYAQDLAQI
-491 APFWKLLGG
+491 APYWKLLGG
-500 LRYDSLKG
+500 LRYDNLNGNYDSFAAPANG
-508 SYNANNYSYSGNA
+508 ANAANGTKSNY
-521 GAAGTFNRASMDN
+521 R
-534 YEMNVGEWSKRVGAL
+534 MNVGEWSKRVGAL

-578 NKDLPPEQSINLE
+578 NADVPPEQSINLE

-607 ALFHSTKLNERN
+607 ALFRSTKLHERN
-619 TDPLLTGVTVLS
+619 TDPLVDVAVLS
-631 GRRHAAGL
+631 GKRHATGL
-639 ELDITGRITPR
+639 EMDFTGRITPR
-650 WEAYGS
+650 WETYGS
-656 FMWMPVARIDEAA
+656 FMWIPDARIDEAYKA
-669 PCPAT
+669 PGGSDNERT
-674 GTCLQSEKEG
+674 GA
-684 SRPSLTPRV
+684 RPSLTPRV
-693 SATLWNTYQLNAQW
+693 SATLWNTYQINGQW

-743 DEQLT
+743 DEQFT
-748 VKGNVSN
+748 FKGNVSN

-780 TGSYK
+780 TGSCK

>member
-12 RLSFSV
+12 RLSSPA
-18 PRTAPTHAAQTSKL
+18 PRNTRVQVAQPSRL
-32 LPLGAMLLAASFATS
+32 LPLGAMLLAASFAS
-47 AHAQAEK
+47 AVRAQTEN
-54 TLGTVTV
+54 TLSTVTV
-61 REKAETAEGK
+61 REKAEVAEGK
-71 DSLRASETR
+71 DSLRATETS
-80 IGKGKQQLRDIP
+80 IGKGQQKLRDIP

-99 EKQLDDRN
+99 ERMMDDRN

-146 FVDGLRDPA
+146 FVDGIRDPA

-188 QVNKVPRLMD
+188 MVNKVPRLMD
-198 ESQVDFTVGSH
+198 ENQIDYTVGSY

-248 QGLAGSYR
+248 QGIAGSYR

-270 GLENNNG
+270 RLENNNG

-282 PWITPNGSS
+282 PWVKPTS
-291 TTNNPNTTLLPV
+291 TSPASATTLLPIN
-303 SPTSYYGMASD
+303 PASYYGMASD

-331 DAETE
+331 DGETE

-346 TRDQRASTIRFLD
+346 TRDQRASTIRLTAGED
-359 DPTGLNNFDAN
+359 LSNFGPSTAL
-370 TRLSRGTQN
+370 TRGTQN
-379 KIQDLDSF
+379 KIQDLDSV
-387 YFQSDLNTKFD
+387 YLQSDLSAKFD
-398 ALGMRHA
+398 AMGMRHE
-405 LLTGIDLAQENK
+405 LLSGMDMAREQKTVYAARTAAQGLGGVDLVKPNTTI
-417 VVYGTP
+417 GTP
-423 GFSSALTNAQRTA
+423 D
-436 YTNTYL
+436 
-442 AALGLTKPATTAGMT
+442 
-457 DGANSINEGARPL
+457 DGAWVNESSRVL
-470 YETNNYR
+470 RVNNQYT
-477 STAWGIYVQDLVQV
+477 STAWGVYAQDLVQV
-491 APFWKLLGG
+491 APHWKLLGG
-500 LRYDSLKG
+500 LRYDNLNG
-508 SYNANNYSYSGNA
+508 NYDTFAAPAVNANN
-521 GAAGTFNRASMDN
+521 GTLTN
-534 YEMNVGEWSKRVGAL
+534 YKMNVSEWSKRVGGL
-549 FQPSERESYHFSAAT
+549 FQPNERESYHFSAAT
-564 SFNTSGDAYSLGAS
+564 SFNTSGDAYSLGA
-578 NKDLPPEQSINLE
+578 NNADVPPEESINLE

-607 ALFHSTKLNERN
+607 ALFRSTKLHERN
-619 TDPLLTGVTVLS
+619 TDPLVDVAVLS
-631 GRRHAAGL
+631 GKRHATGL
-639 ELDITGRITPR
+639 ELDFTGRITPR

-656 FMWMPVARIDEAA
+656 FMWIPDARIDEAYKS
-669 PCPAT
+669 PT
-674 GTCLQSEKEG
+674 GSDNERTG
-684 SRPSLTPRV
+684 ARPSLTPRV
-693 SATLWNTYQLNAQW
+693 SATLWNTYQINGQW

-733 TADVMAEYRY
+733 TTDVMAEYRVN
-743 DEQLT
+743 EQLT
-748 VKGNVSN
+748 FKGNVSN

>member
-12 RLSFSV
+12 RLSLPASRNTRV
-18 PRTAPTHAAQTSKL
+18 QVTHSSSKL
-32 LPLGAMLLAASFATS
+32 LPLGAMLLAASLATS

-54 TLGTVTV
+54 TLSTVTV
-61 REKAETAEGK
+61 REKAESAEGK
-71 DSLRASETR
+71 DSLRATETS

-188 QVNKVPRLMD
+188 LVNKVPRLMD
-198 ESQVDFTVGSH
+198 ENQVDVTVGSH

-248 QGLAGSYR
+248 QGMAGSYR

-270 GLENNNG
+270 RLENNNG

-282 PWITPNGSS
+282 PWIKPTSASPASA
-291 TTNNPNTTLLPV
+291 TTLLPV
-303 SPTSYYGMASD
+303 SPTSNYGMASD

-331 DAETE
+331 DGDNE
-336 LTTRVRRGAY
+336 LTTRVRQGSF
-346 TRDQRASTIRFLD
+346 TRDQRASTIRTSAALD
-359 DPTGLNNFDAN
+359 TFGPSSTL
-370 TRLSRGTQN
+370 TRGTQN
-379 KIQDLDSF
+379 KIQDLDTL
-387 YFQSDLNTKFD
+387 YVQSDLSSKFTAWGVKHEVLSGVD
-398 ALGMRHA
+398 VAREQKTVYAARTAAQGLG
-405 LLTGIDLAQENK
+405 GIDL
-417 VVYGTP
+417 
-423 GFSSALTNAQRTA
+423 
-436 YTNTYL
+436 
-442 AALGLTKPATTAGMT
+442 TKPNTTVGAPD
-457 DGANSINEGARPL
+457 DGAWVNEASRAL
-470 YETNNYR
+470 RVNNQYTA
-477 STAWGIYVQDLVQV
+477 TAWGVYAQDLVQV
-491 APFWKLLGG
+491 APHWKLLGG
-500 LRYDSLKG
+500 LRYDRLKG
-508 SYNANNYSYSGNA
+508 NYDSFAPPANGANAVNGAMSNYQ
-521 GAAGTFNRASMDN
+521 M
-534 YEMNVGEWSKRVGAL
+534 EVGEWSKRVGAM

-564 SFNTSGDAYSLGAS
+564 SFNTSGDAYSLGAG
-578 NKDLPPEQSINLE
+578 NKDTPPEQSINLE
-591 LGAKIDSADK
+591 LGAKLDSADK
-601 NFTTRY
+601 NFSTRY
-607 ALFHSTKLNERN
+607 ALFQSTKLNERN
-619 TDPLLTGVTVLS
+619 TDPLQPGVTVLS

-639 ELDITGRITPR
+639 EADITGRLTPR
-650 WEAYGS
+650 WEVFGS
-656 FMWMPVARIDEAA
+656 FMWMPVAKIDVGGQGAEAA
-669 PCPAT
+669 GA
-674 GTCLQSEKEG
+674 
-684 SRPSLTPRV
+684 RPSLTPSI
-693 SATLWNTYQLNAQW
+693 SATLWNTYQINGQW

-733 TADVMAEYRY
+733 TTDVMAEYRVN
-743 DEQLT
+743 EQLT
-748 VKGNVSN
+748 FKGNVSN

>member
-12 RLSFSV
+12 RLSFSA
-18 PRTAPTHAAQTSKL
+18 PRTAPMQAAQPSKL
-32 LPLGAMLLAASFATS
+32 LPLGAMLLAASLATT

-54 TLGTVTV
+54 TLNTVTV
-61 REKAETAEGK
+61 REKAEMAEGK
-71 DSLRASETR
+71 DSLRATETS

-188 QVNKVPRLMD
+188 LVNKVPRLMD
-198 ESQVDFTVGSH
+198 ENQIDMTVGSH
-209 NHRRVVGDFNQQTG
+209 THRRVVGDFNQQTG

-248 QGLAGSYR
+248 QGIAGSYR

-270 GLENNNG
+270 RLENNNG

-282 PWITPNGSS
+282 PWIKPTSASPAS
-291 TTNNPNTTLLPV
+291 TTTLLPV
-303 SPTSYYGMASD
+303 SPTSNYGMASD

-331 DAETE
+331 DGDTE
-336 LTTRVRRGAY
+336 LTTRVRQGSF
-346 TRDQRASTIRFLD
+346 TRDQRASTLRTSAALD
-359 DPTGLNNFDAN
+359 TFGTSSTL
-370 TRLSRGTQN
+370 TRGTQN
-379 KIQDLDSF
+379 KIQDLGTL
-387 YFQSDLNTKFD
+387 YVQSDLSSKF
-398 ALGMRHA
+398 
-405 LLTGIDLAQENK
+405 
-417 VVYGTP
+417 
-423 GFSSALTNAQRTA
+423 
-436 YTNTYL
+436 
-442 AALGLTKPATTAGMT
+442 
-457 DGANSINEGARPL
+457 
-470 YETNNYR
+470 
-477 STAWGIYVQDLVQV
+477 TAWGVKHEVLSGVDVAREQKTVYAARTTAQGLGGVDLVKPNTTVGTPDDGAWVNEASRALRVNNQYTATAWGVYAQDLVQV
-491 APFWKLLGG
+491 APHWKLLGG
-500 LRYDSLKG
+500 LRYDRLKG
-508 SYNANNYSYSGNA
+508 NYDSFAAPANGANAVN
-521 GAAGTFNRASMDN
+521 GAMSHYQM
-534 YEMNVGEWSKRVGAL
+534 EVGEWSKRVGAL

-564 SFNTSGDAYSLGAS
+564 SFNTSGDAYSLGAG
-578 NKDLPPEQSINLE
+578 NKDVPPEQSINLE
-591 LGAKIDSADK
+591 LGAKLDSADK
-601 NFTTRY
+601 NFSTRY
-607 ALFHSTKLNERN
+607 ALFQSTKLNERN
-619 TDPLLTGVTVLS
+619 TDPLQPGVTVLS

-639 ELDITGRITPR
+639 EADITGRLSPR
-650 WEAYGS
+650 WDVFGS
-656 FMWMPVARIDEAA
+656 FMWMPVAKIDVGGQGAEAA
-669 PCPAT
+669 GA
-674 GTCLQSEKEG
+674 
-684 SRPSLTPRV
+684 RPSLTPRV
-693 SATLWNTYQLNAQW
+693 SATLWNTYQINGQW

-733 TADVMAEYRY
+733 TADVMAEYRV
-743 DEQLT
+743 DEKLT
-748 VKGNVSN
+748 FKGNVSN

>member
-1 MATTRSRLNRR
+1 MQ
-12 RLSFSV
+12 
-18 PRTAPTHAAQTSKL
+18 AAQPSKL

-54 TLGTVTV
+54 TLSTVTV

-71 DSLRASETR
+71 DSLRATETS

-188 QVNKVPRLMD
+188 LVNKVPRLMD
-198 ESQVDFTVGSH
+198 ENQIDMTVGSH

-223 ESSALRVSAMKT
+223 ENSALRVSAMKT

-270 GLENNNG
+270 RLENNNG

-282 PWITPNGSS
+282 PWIKPTSASPASA
-291 TTNNPNTTLLPV
+291 TTLLPV
-303 SPTSYYGMASD
+303 SPTSHYGMASD

-331 DAETE
+331 DGDTE
-336 LTTRVRRGAY
+336 LTTRVRQGSF
-346 TRDQRASTIRFLD
+346 TRDQRASTIR
-359 DPTGLNNFDAN
+359 TSAALNTFGPS
-370 TRLSRGTQN
+370 TTLTRGTQN
-379 KIQDLDSF
+379 KIQDLDTL
-387 YFQSDLNTKFD
+387 YVQSDLSSKF
-398 ALGMRHA
+398 
-405 LLTGIDLAQENK
+405 
-417 VVYGTP
+417 
-423 GFSSALTNAQRTA
+423 
-436 YTNTYL
+436 
-442 AALGLTKPATTAGMT
+442 
-457 DGANSINEGARPL
+457 
-470 YETNNYR
+470 
-477 STAWGIYVQDLVQV
+477 TAWGLKHEVLSGVDVAREQKTVYAARTAAQGLGGVDLVKPNTTMGTPDDGAWVNEASRALRVNNQYTATAWGVYAQDLVQV
-491 APFWKLLGG
+491 APHWKLLGG
-500 LRYDSLKG
+500 LRYDRLKG
-508 SYNANNYSYSGNA
+508 NYDSFAAPANGANAVNGAMSNYQ
-521 GAAGTFNRASMDN
+521 M
-534 YEMNVGEWSKRVGAL
+534 EVGEWSKRVGAL

-564 SFNTSGDAYSLGAS
+564 SFNTSGDAYSLGAG
-578 NKDLPPEQSINLE
+578 NKDTPPEQSINLE
-591 LGAKIDSADK
+591 LGAKLDSADK
-601 NFTTRY
+601 NFSTRY
-607 ALFHSTKLNERN
+607 ALFQSTKLNERN
-619 TDPLLTGVTVLS
+619 TDPLQPGVTVLS

-639 ELDITGRITPR
+639 EADITGRLSPR
-650 WEAYGS
+650 WEVFGS
-656 FMWMPVARIDEAA
+656 FMWMPVAKIDVGGQGAEAA
-669 PCPAT
+669 
-674 GTCLQSEKEG
+674 G

-693 SATLWNTYQLNAQW
+693 SATLWNTYQINGQW

-748 VKGNVSN
+748 FKGNVSN

-766 SGHYVPGAGRLVQV
+766 SGHYVPGAGRLVQL

>member
-12 RLSFSV
+12 RLSL
-18 PRTAPTHAAQTSKL
+18 AASRNTPVQATRPSKL
-32 LPLGAMLLAASFATS
+32 LPLGAMLLAASLATS

-54 TLGTVTV
+54 TLSTVTV

-71 DSLRASETR
+71 DSLRATETS

-188 QVNKVPRLMD
+188 LVNKVPRLMD
-198 ESQVDFTVGSH
+198 ENQIDMTVGSH

-223 ESSALRVSAMKT
+223 ESSALRMSAMKT

-248 QGLAGSYR
+248 QGIAGSYR
-256 WGIGERDEFTASLY
+256 WGIGERDEFTVSLY
-270 GLENNNG
+270 RLENNNG

-282 PWITPNGSS
+282 PWIKPTSASPASA
-291 TTNNPNTTLLPV
+291 TTLLPV
-303 SPTSYYGMASD
+303 SPTSNYGMASD

-331 DAETE
+331 DGDTE
-336 LTTRVRRGAY
+336 LTTRVRQGSF
-346 TRDQRASTIRFLD
+346 TRDQRASTIRTSAALD
-359 DPTGLNNFDAN
+359 TFGPSTTL
-370 TRLSRGTQN
+370 TRGTQN
-379 KIQDLDSF
+379 KIQDLDTL
-387 YFQSDLNTKFD
+387 YVQSDLSSKFT
-398 ALGMRHA
+398 AWGVKHEVLNGV
-405 LLTGIDLAQENK
+405 DLAREQK
-417 VVYGTP
+417 TVY
-423 GFSSALTNAQRTA
+423 AARTA
-436 YTNTYL
+436 
-442 AALGLTKPATTAGMT
+442 AQGLGGVDLTKPSTTVGAPD
-457 DGANSINEGARPL
+457 DGAWVNEASRAL
-470 YETNNYR
+470 RVNNPYTA
-477 STAWGIYVQDLVQV
+477 TAWGMYAQDLVQV
-491 APFWKLLGG
+491 ARHWKLLGG
-500 LRYDSLKG
+500 LRYDRLKG
-508 SYNANNYSYSGNA
+508 NYDSFAAPANGANAVNGAMSNYQ
-521 GAAGTFNRASMDN
+521 M
-534 YEMNVGEWSKRVGAL
+534 EVGEWSKRIGAL
-549 FQPSERESYHFSAAT
+549 LQPSERESYHFSAAT
-564 SFNTSGDAYSLGAS
+564 SFNTSGDAYSLGAG
-578 NKDLPPEQSINLE
+578 NKDVPPEQSINLE
-591 LGAKIDSADK
+591 LGAKLDSADK
-601 NFTTRY
+601 NFSTRY
-607 ALFHSTKLNERN
+607 ALFQSTKLHERN
-619 TDPLLTGVTVLS
+619 TDPLQPSVTVLS
-631 GRRHAAGL
+631 GRRHAAGI
-639 ELDITGRITPR
+639 EADITGRLSPR
-650 WEAYGS
+650 WEVFGS
-656 FMWMPVARIDEAA
+656 FMWMPVAKIDVGGQGAEAA
-669 PCPAT
+669 
-674 GTCLQSEKEG
+674 G

-693 SATLWNTYQLNAQW
+693 SATLWNTYQINGQW

-743 DEQLT
+743 DEQLAF
-748 VKGNVSN
+748 KGNVSN
-755 LTNKLYADQLY
+755 LTNKRYADQLY
-766 SGHYVPGAGRLVQV
+766 SGHYVPGAGRLAQV

>member
-12 RLSFSV
+12 RLSLPA
-18 PRTAPTHAAQTSKL
+18 PRNTRVQAAQPSKL
-32 LPLGAMLLAASFATS
+32 LPLGAMLLAASFAS
-47 AHAQAEK
+47 AVRAQTEN
-54 TLGTVTV
+54 TLSTVTV
-61 REKAETAEGK
+61 REKAEMAEGK
-71 DSLRASETR
+71 DSLRATETS
-80 IGKGKQQLRDIP
+80 IGKGQQKLRDIP

-99 EKQLDDRN
+99 ERMMDDRN

-146 FVDGLRDPA
+146 FVDGIRDPA

-188 QVNKVPRLMD
+188 MVNKVPRLMD
-198 ESQVDFTVGSH
+198 ENQIDVTVGSH

-248 QGLAGSYR
+248 QGIAGSYR

-270 GLENNNG
+270 RLENNNG

-282 PWITPNGSS
+282 PWIKPTS
-291 TTNNPNTTLLPV
+291 TSPASATTLLPV
-303 SPTSYYGMASD
+303 SPTSNYGMASD
-314 YNNGTATYATLA
+314 YNDGTATYATLA

-331 DAETE
+331 DGDTE

-346 TRDQRASTIRFLD
+346 TRDQRASTIRL
-359 DPTGLNNFDAN
+359 TAGENLSNFGPSAVL
-370 TRLSRGTQN
+370 TRGTQN
-379 KIQDLDSF
+379 KIQDLDSV
-387 YFQSDLNTKFD
+387 YLQSDLSAKFD
-398 ALGMRHA
+398 ALGMKHE
-405 LLTGIDLAQENK
+405 LLSGIDVAREQKTVYAARTAAQGLGGVDLIKPNTT
-417 VVYGTP
+417 VGTP
-423 GFSSALTNAQRTA
+423 D
-436 YTNTYL
+436 
-442 AALGLTKPATTAGMT
+442 
-457 DGANSINEGARPL
+457 DGAWVNESSRVL
-470 YETNNYR
+470 RVNNQYT
-477 STAWGIYVQDLVQV
+477 STAWGVYAQDLVQI
-491 APFWKLLGG
+491 APHWKLLGG
-500 LRYDSLKG
+500 LRYDNLNG
-508 SYNANNYSYSGNA
+508 NYDTFAAPAANVSNGTLTNYK
-521 GAAGTFNRASMDN
+521 
-534 YEMNVGEWSKRVGAL
+534 MNVGEWSKRVGAL

-578 NKDLPPEQSINLE
+578 NAEVPPEQSINLE

-607 ALFHSTKLNERN
+607 ALFRSTKLHERN
-619 TDPLLTGVTVLS
+619 TDPLVDVAVLS
-631 GRRHAAGL
+631 GKRHATGL
-639 ELDITGRITPR
+639 ELDFTGRITPR

-656 FMWMPVARIDEAA
+656 FMWIPDARIDEAYKS
-669 PCPAT
+669 PT
-674 GTCLQSEKEG
+674 GSDNERTG
-684 SRPSLTPRV
+684 ARPSLTPRI
-693 SATLWNTYQLNAQW
+693 SATLWNTYQINGQW

-733 TADVMAEYRY
+733 TTDVMAEYRVN
-743 DEQLT
+743 EQLSF
-748 VKGNVSN
+748 KGNVSN

>member
-1 MATTRSRLNRR
+1 MSTTDSRLNRR
-12 RLSFSV
+12 PGNQIPNVFDLQ
-18 PRTAPTHAAQTSKL
+18 RTKL
-32 LPLGAMLLAASFATS
+32 LPLGAVILAASFASS
-47 AHAQAEK
+47 AQTISSELV
-54 TLGTVTV
+54 LGTVTV

-71 DSLRASETR
+71 DSLRATETT

-188 QVNKVPRLMD
+188 LVNKVPRLMD
-198 ESQVDFTVGSH
+198 ENQIDMTVGSH
-209 NHRRVVGDFNQQTG
+209 NHHRVVGDFNKQTG
-223 ESSALRVSAMKT
+223 ENSALRVSAMKT
-235 TADNNGAGSSIDK
+235 TADNNGAGSSINK

-270 GLENNNG
+270 RLENNNG

-282 PWITPNGSS
+282 PWIKPTSASPAIA
-291 TTNNPNTTLLPV
+291 TTLLPV
-303 SPTSYYGMASD
+303 SPTKNYGMASD

-331 DAETE
+331 DGDTE
-336 LTTRVRRGAY
+336 LTTRVRQGSF
-346 TRDQRASTIRFLD
+346 TRDQRASTIRTSAALD
-359 DPTGLNNFDAN
+359 SFGPSSTL
-370 TRLSRGTQN
+370 TRGTQN
-379 KIQDLDSF
+379 KIQDLDTL
-387 YFQSDLNTKFD
+387 YVQSDLSSKF
-398 ALGMRHA
+398 
-405 LLTGIDLAQENK
+405 
-417 VVYGTP
+417 
-423 GFSSALTNAQRTA
+423 
-436 YTNTYL
+436 
-442 AALGLTKPATTAGMT
+442 
-457 DGANSINEGARPL
+457 
-470 YETNNYR
+470 
-477 STAWGIYVQDLVQV
+477 TAWGVKHEVLSGVDMAREQKTVYAARTVAQGLGGVDLVKPNTTVGTPDDGAWVNEASRALRVNNQYTATSWGVYAQDLVQV
-491 APFWKLLGG
+491 APQWKLLGG
-500 LRYDSLKG
+500 LRYDRLKG
-508 SYNANNYSYSGNA
+508 NYDSFAAPADGANAVNGAMNNYQ
-521 GAAGTFNRASMDN
+521 MK
-534 YEMNVGEWSKRVGAL
+534 VGEWSKRIGAL

-564 SFNTSGDAYSLGAS
+564 SFNTSGDAYSLGAG
-578 NKDLPPEQSINLE
+578 NKDTPPEQSINLE
-591 LGAKIDSADK
+591 LGAKLNSADK
-601 NFTTRY
+601 NFSTRY
-607 ALFHSTKLNERN
+607 ALFQSTKLNERN
-619 TDPLLTGVTVLS
+619 TDPLQPGVTVLS

-639 ELDITGRITPR
+639 EADITGRLSPR
-650 WEAYGS
+650 WEVFGS
-656 FMWMPVARIDEAA
+656 FMWMPVAKIDVGGQGAEAA
-669 PCPAT
+669 
-674 GTCLQSEKEG
+674 G

-693 SATLWNTYQLNAQW
+693 SATLWNTYQVNGQW

-733 TADVMAEYRY
+733 TADVMAEFRY

-748 VKGNVSN
+748 FKGNVSN

-766 SGHYVPGAGRLVQV
+766 SGHYLPGAGRLVQMM
-780 TGSYK
+780 GSYK

>member
-12 RLSFSV
+12 RLSSPA
-18 PRTAPTHAAQTSKL
+18 PRNTRVQVAQPSRL
-32 LPLGAMLLAASFATS
+32 LPLGAMLLAASFAS
-47 AHAQAEK
+47 AVRAQAEN
-54 TLGTVTV
+54 TLSTVTV
-61 REKAETAEGK
+61 REKAEVAEGK
-71 DSLRASETR
+71 DSLRATETS
-80 IGKGKQQLRDIP
+80 IGKGQQKLRDIP

-99 EKQLDDRN
+99 ERMMDDRN

-146 FVDGLRDPA
+146 FVDGIRDPA

-188 QVNKVPRLMD
+188 MVNKVPRLMD
-198 ESQVDFTVGSH
+198 ENQIDYTVGSY

-248 QGLAGSYR
+248 QGIAGSYR

-270 GLENNNG
+270 RLENNNG

-282 PWITPNGSS
+282 PWVKPTS
-291 TTNNPNTTLLPV
+291 TSPASATTLLPIN
-303 SPTSYYGMASD
+303 PASYYGMASD

-331 DAETE
+331 DGETE

-346 TRDQRASTIRFLD
+346 TRDQRASTIRL
-359 DPTGLNNFDAN
+359 TAGENLSNFGPSTAL
-370 TRLSRGTQN
+370 TRGTQN
-379 KIQDLDSF
+379 KIQDLDSV
-387 YFQSDLNTKFD
+387 YLQSDLSAKFD
-398 ALGMRHA
+398 AMGMRHE
-405 LLTGIDLAQENK
+405 LLSGMDMAREQKTVYTARTAAQGLGGVDLVKPNTTI
-417 VVYGTP
+417 GTP
-423 GFSSALTNAQRTA
+423 D
-436 YTNTYL
+436 
-442 AALGLTKPATTAGMT
+442 
-457 DGANSINEGARPL
+457 DGAWVNESSRVL
-470 YETNNYR
+470 RVNNQYT
-477 STAWGIYVQDLVQV
+477 STAWGVYAQDLVQV
-491 APFWKLLGG
+491 APHWKLLGG
-500 LRYDSLKG
+500 LRYDNLNG
-508 SYNANNYSYSGNA
+508 NYDTFAAPAVNANN
-521 GAAGTFNRASMDN
+521 GTLTN
-534 YEMNVGEWSKRVGAL
+534 YKMNVSEWSKRVGGL
-549 FQPSERESYHFSAAT
+549 FQPNERESYHFSAAT
-564 SFNTSGDAYSLGAS
+564 SFNTSGDAYSLGA
-578 NKDLPPEQSINLE
+578 NNADVPPEESINLE

-607 ALFHSTKLNERN
+607 ALFRSTKLHERN
-619 TDPLLTGVTVLS
+619 TDPLVDVAVLS
-631 GRRHAAGL
+631 GKRHATGL
-639 ELDITGRITPR
+639 ELDFTGRITPR

-656 FMWMPVARIDEAA
+656 FMWIPDARIDEAYKS
-669 PCPAT
+669 PT
-674 GTCLQSEKEG
+674 GSDNERTG
-684 SRPSLTPRV
+684 ARPSLTPRV
-693 SATLWNTYQLNAQW
+693 SATLWNTYQINGQW

-733 TADVMAEYRY
+733 TTDVMAEYRVN
-743 DEQLT
+743 EQLT
-748 VKGNVSN
+748 FKGNVSN